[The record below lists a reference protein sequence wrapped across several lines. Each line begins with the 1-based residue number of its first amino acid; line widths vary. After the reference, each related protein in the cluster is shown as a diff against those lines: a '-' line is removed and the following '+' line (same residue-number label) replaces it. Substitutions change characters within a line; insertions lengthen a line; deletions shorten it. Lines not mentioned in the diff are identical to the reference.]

1 MQTMQPDY
9 RELSKQAMLGRLHKM
24 AARTRNILRDAR
36 RDSVLGPDRRFSQD
50 QAARV
55 GSEGAGVER

>member
-9 RELSKQAMLGRLHKM
+9 RELSKQAMPGSLHEM
-24 AARTRNILRDAR
+24 AARTRNILRNAR
-36 RDSVLGPDRRFSQD
+36 RDSVPGPDRRITQD

-55 GSEGAGVER
+55 GSEGAGIER